1 VPEGSQWE
9 NRFTP
14 RMLLTLAQYQPFK
27 EAAEGLKAPWL
38 VCVCRDDATAPAA
51 AATRWALR
59 SPTADLRIYPLNHF
73 EIYVGEGFERA
84 VAEQTDFL
92 VKQLRVRE
100 TAAV

>member
-1 VPEGSQWE
+1 
-9 NRFTP
+9 
-14 RMLLTLAQYQPFK
+14 MLLTLAQYQPFK

-38 VCVCRDDATAPAA
+38 VCVCRDDATAPAE